1 MPHMAFG
8 GLSENW
14 LLKAIGENHWNASA
28 GYFGLKHPDFRD
40 QSKRRLYASFVAVR
54 LRELGLSEVRE
65 FDDLQVTCRLS
76 RVADAQL
83 ASRQEMRCKGRSVG
97 CAEML
102 LSFMTRK
109 TEGCNRTVE
118 RGKIVRTGAATTE
131 VASVKSDLREA
142 FRLMRADSW
151 TSHLGFFR
159 DNRKA
164 LERFRVRPCPN
175 NDFNGA
181 RFLYFANYQALV
193 DRAEWEWFGQCSP
206 LFSTVSRDLFYHG
219 NINLG
224 ESVSVYMQGFR
235 RSDQEFSHWCEIVR
249 DEDGARL
256 ANIFTTKK
264 PLGFEFR

>member
-1 MPHMAFG
+1 MLVLWRSRLR
-8 GLSENW
+8 GLS
-14 LLKAIGENHWNASA
+14 
-28 GYFGLKHPDFRD
+28 
-40 QSKRRLYASFVAVR
+40 
-54 LRELGLSEVRE
+54 LSQVRE

-83 ASRQEMRCKGRSVG
+83 ASRQDLRCNGRSVG

-102 LSFMTRK
+102 SSFMTRK

-118 RGKIVRTGAATTE
+118 RGKIVRTGDETTE
-131 VASVKSDLREA
+131 EASKKSELREI
-142 FRLMRADSW
+142 FYLMRADSW

-193 DRAEWEWFGQCSP
+193 DRAEWEWFGQCFRFFLPFLGICFITAISIWEKASASICRASAAPTKNSP
-206 LFSTVSRDLFYHG
+206 IGVRLFVMKMEHGLPIFSPRRNFSVSR
-219 NINLG
+219 
-224 ESVSVYMQGFR
+224 S
-235 RSDQEFSHWCEIVR
+235 RSPILNRVPE
-249 DEDGARL
+249 ED
-256 ANIFTTKK
+256 
-264 PLGFEFR
+264 